1 MKYINTAIA
10 VALFGSATLIASVGA
25 TDGSIRGLQGQREKT
40 AGQIKDAIGQIKDK
54 VKVGWGGNSENGNGY
69 GIGNGNG
76 SNSKFFKASQNGII
90 DQYIVVF
97 EDTVENQEVESLT
110 DSLIAKAKY
119 GKKLGRPFRSALKGF
134 AAKLNEADAIA
145 LSERADVKYVEQDS
159 VMYASAVT
167 WGLDRIDQRDLP
179 LSDTYS
185 PGEGVDG
192 SGVTAYII
200 DTGIQISHDDF
211 GGRATWGTN
220 ESGDDDD
227 RDCNGHGTH
236 GT

>member
-1 MKYINTAIA
+1 MGRKQRKRERERQRQWQQLQI
-10 VALFGSATLIASVGA
+10 
-25 TDGSIRGLQGQREKT
+25 LQGIPER
-40 AGQIKDAIGQIKDK
+40 
-54 VKVGWGGNSENGNGY
+54 NH
-69 GIGNGNG
+69 
-76 SNSKFFKASQNGII
+76 

-110 DSLIAKAKY
+110 DSLLAKAKY

-145 LSERADVKYVEQDS
+145 LSERADVKYVEQDA
-159 VMYASAVT
+159 VMYASDVT

-179 LSDTYS
+179 LSNSYS